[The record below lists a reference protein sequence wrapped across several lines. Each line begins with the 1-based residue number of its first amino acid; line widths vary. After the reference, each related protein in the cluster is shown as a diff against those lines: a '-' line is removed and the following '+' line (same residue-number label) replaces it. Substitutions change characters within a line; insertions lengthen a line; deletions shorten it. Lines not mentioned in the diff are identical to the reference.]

1 VRKLLRASIVSLAA
15 LATCTSGGPSP
26 RPLIVNDRDRLIAL
40 MGGIDSHL
48 LEIQRCAGDPL
59 EPDAV
64 RKHLLG
70 MRDKFERAS
79 ALELPHDTFRARA
92 AEAMDALTELE
103 QRVWT
108 RANRED
114 GYATVRSLCG
124 GCHRAFAPPATVAT
138 TAPDTMQ
145 ACGRCHSKIHAD
157 WQGSLHGRAWVDQD
171 YRASAGNPPKLEC
184 RGCHSMEPILARE
197 ISTDVSYRPVYRPY
211 RQEEGV
217 TCLSCHGLADGSV
230 AAARDIPGAPC
241 RPRRDDRLR
250 SPEFCGACH
259 NPTHLAY
266 DEWKLSKSGK
276 TCSDCHAVRDGK
288 FSHRM
293 RGVHDPDFVRSGL
306 EWSCRAEGDE
316 LRIALTNRSGHR
328 LPAEVPTRFL
338 RVRIQLDGRE
348 EEVVFR
354 RPMKPII
361 GEKDNRLWPDETRV
375 LARPIAGATRVR
387 VEILYQQSMFTQPK
401 DWIVIGRW
409 QNP

>member
-1 VRKLLRASIVSLAA
+1 MRKLLRSSLLA
-15 LATCTSGGPSP
+15 LALTTCTGGPP
-26 RPLIVNDRDRLIAL
+26 VRPLVVDDRDRLIAL

-48 LEIQRCAGDPL
+48 LEIQRGAGEPV
-59 EPDAV
+59 EPDYIQ
-64 RKHLLG
+64 KHLLG
-70 MRDKFERAS
+70 MREKFEQAGALNLPHESFRSRAS
-79 ALELPHDTFRARA
+79 GAVDAIAELQR
-92 AEAMDALTELE
+92 
-103 QRVWT
+103 RVWT
-108 RANRED
+108 RENREE
-114 GYATVRSLCG
+114 GYGTARSLCA
-124 GCHRAFAPPATVAT
+124 GCHRAFAPPASVETS
-138 TAPDTMQ
+138 APDAMQ
-145 ACGRCHSKIHAD
+145 ACGRCHAGIHAD
-157 WQGSLHGRAWVDQD
+157 WKKSLHGRAWIDAD
-171 YRASAGNPPKLEC
+171 FRASAGNPPKLEC

-266 DEWKLSKSGK
+266 DEWKMSRSGK

-293 RGVHDPDFVRSGL
+293 RGVDDPDFVRSGL
-306 EWSCRAEGDE
+306 DWSCGTAGAE
-316 LRIALTNRSGHR
+316 LRISLTNRSGHR
-328 LPAEVPTRFL
+328 LPAEVPTRLL
-338 RVRIQLDGRE
+338 RVKIRIDGRD

-354 RPMKPII
+354 RPMKAIV

-375 LARPIAGATRVR
+375 LQRSIAGATAVE
-387 VEILYQQSMFTQPK
+387 VEILYQQSMFAQPK

-409 QNP
+409 KKP

>member
-1 VRKLLRASIVSLAA
+1 MRKLLRASVVSLAA
-15 LATCTSGGPSP
+15 LATCTGGAPPP
-26 RPLIVNDRDRLIAL
+26 RPRIVDDHDRLIAL

-48 LEIQRCAGDPL
+48 LEIQRSAGDPI
-59 EPDAV
+59 EPEAL
-64 RKHLLG
+64 RRHLLG
-70 MRDKFERAS
+70 MRDKFERAG
-79 ALELPHDTFRARA
+79 ALDLPLDTFRARA
-92 AEAMDALTELE
+92 SEATDAIRELE

-108 RANRED
+108 RENRED
-114 GYATVRSLCG
+114 GYGTLRSLCG
-124 GCHRAFAPPATVAT
+124 GCHRAFAPPATVASNT
-138 TAPDTMQ
+138 PDTRQ
-145 ACGRCHSKIHAD
+145 ACGRCHEAIHRD
-157 WQGSLHGRAWVDQD
+157 WQQSLHGRAWVDPD
-171 YRASAGNPPKLEC
+171 FRMSAGTPPKMEC

-266 DEWKLSKSGK
+266 DEWKRSTSGK

-293 RGVHDPDFVRSGL
+293 RGVHDADFVRSGL
-306 EWSCRAEGDE
+306 DWSCRVEGEE

-328 LPAEVPTRFL
+328 FPAEVPTRLL
-338 RVRIQLDGRE
+338 RVKIRLDDRE

-354 RPMKPII
+354 RPMKAVVS
-361 GEKDNRLWPDETRV
+361 EKDNRLWPDETRV
-375 LARPIAGATRVR
+375 LTRPLAGSKDVR
-387 VEILYQQSMFTQPK
+387 VELLYQQSMFAQPRE
-401 DWIVIGRW
+401 WIVIGRW
-409 QNP
+409 ANR